1 MKVSELMSGQVVSVS
16 QDAPVVAAARLMKR
30 FNVGALPVV
39 DGAGRL
45 RGMLTDR
52 DIVLRCVAAE
62 ADPRQTPVR
71 DVMSRDPVTAAPD
84 DEVERAAG
92 RMRNDQVRRLPVV
105 EGARLVGMFSLCDMA
120 RSSEMEAAAALSDIS
135 SNLRRRVAPEKNEK
149 F

>member
-1 MKVSELMSGQVVSVS
+1 MTVRDLMSECVVTVGQEE
-16 QDAPVVAAARLMKR
+16 PVAAAARLLR
-30 FNVGALPVV
+30 RCNLGALPVC
-39 DGAGRL
+39 DAGGRM
-45 RGMLTDR
+45 RGFVTDR